1 MTWMVPF
8 VAPMSVLTTFVERL
22 RKTFMPA
29 TRIAIAGPASVFAD
43 LSFTMREAGTLPFTT
58 W

>member
-1 MTWMVPF
+1 
-8 VAPMSVLTTFVERL
+8 L
-22 RKTFMPA
+22 PA

-43 LSFTMREAGTLPFTT
+43 VSVTMREAGTLPLTT